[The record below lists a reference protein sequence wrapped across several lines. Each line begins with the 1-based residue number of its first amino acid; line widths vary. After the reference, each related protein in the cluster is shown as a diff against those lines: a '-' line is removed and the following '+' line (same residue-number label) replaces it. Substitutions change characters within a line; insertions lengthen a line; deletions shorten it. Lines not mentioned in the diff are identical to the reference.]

1 MNISIYL
8 SLFIRGAGGAGAAG
22 APGGKE
28 TPPRFVKIR
37 NGHKDL
43 LCETLCSTII
53 PPCQSL
59 KIINLVT
66 LKKKNN
72 VWEIID
78 VQTKNSLFKTLL
90 FK

>member
-8 SLFIRGAGGAGAAG
+8 SLFIRGAGAGAAG
-22 APGGKE
+22 APSGKE

-43 LCETLCSTII
+43 LCETQCSTII
-53 PPCQSL
+53 PPCHNL

-66 LKKKNN
+66 LKKKKLCLGNY
-72 VWEIID
+72 
-78 VQTKNSLFKTLL
+78 
-90 FK
+90 

>member
-8 SLFIRGAGGAGAAG
+8 SLFIRGAGAGAAG

-43 LCETLCSTII
+43 LCETQCSTII
-53 PPCQSL
+53 PPCHSL

-66 LKKKNN
+66 LKK
-72 VWEIID
+72 
-78 VQTKNSLFKTLL
+78 TKLCLGNY
-90 FK
+90 

>member
-8 SLFIRGAGGAGAAG
+8 SLFIRGAGAGAAG

-43 LCETLCSTII
+43 LCEMQCSTII
-53 PPCQSL
+53 PPCHSL

-66 LKKKNN
+66 LKKKKLCLGNY
-72 VWEIID
+72 
-78 VQTKNSLFKTLL
+78 
-90 FK
+90 

>member
-1 MNISIYL
+1 MTISIYL
-8 SLFIRGAGGAGAAG
+8 SLFIRGAGAGAAG

-43 LCETLCSTII
+43 LCETQCSTII
-53 PPCQSL
+53 PPCHSL

-66 LKKKNN
+66 LKKKKLCLGNY
-72 VWEIID
+72 
-78 VQTKNSLFKTLL
+78 
-90 FK
+90 

>member
-1 MNISIYL
+1 MKISIYL
-8 SLFIRGAGGAGAAG
+8 SLFIRGAGAGAAG

-43 LCETLCSTII
+43 LCETQCSTII
-53 PPCQSL
+53 PPCHSL

-66 LKKKNN
+66 LKKKKLCLGNY
-72 VWEIID
+72 
-78 VQTKNSLFKTLL
+78 
-90 FK
+90 

>member
-8 SLFIRGAGGAGAAG
+8 SLFIRGAGGAGASG

-66 LKKKNN
+66 LKKKKLCLGNY
-72 VWEIID
+72 WCTD
-78 VQTKNSLFKTLL
+78 
-90 FK
+90 